1 MSKEKKIKVSA
12 KYITKT
18 FDLGKSKSEKIRAI
32 LNPMSKGPKKFWA
45 LKGINFKVYEGDVVG
60 IVGVNG
66 SGKSTLLNILSGLL
80 LPASGELTI
89 NGEATMLTVG
99 AGLRAQLTGREN
111 IRLKS
116 LMMGKTNKE
125 IDDQMDEVIEFSDLG
140 EFIDQPVKDYS
151 SGMKSK
157 LGFSIAVHQDPDILI
172 IDEAL
177 SVGDQTFAQKA
188 LGKMNEFK
196 NKGKTIFFVSHSL
209 SQVRDFTDKAMWI
222 QYGELK
228 AFGSTSEI
236 AEEYQNWNKWF
247 NSLNKSEKTMYQ
259 EQQKQKQ
266 ILFSE
271 EQLIKEVKSDE
282 NLDDSEKQHL
292 SKHIAVG
299 DTMALSMWALFAI
312 SLLGTVFFIYQY
324 AMWG

>member
-1 MSKEKKIKVSA
+1 
-12 KYITKT
+12 
-18 FDLGKSKSEKIRAI
+18 
-32 LNPMSKGPKKFWA
+32 
-45 LKGINFKVYEGDVVG
+45 
-60 IVGVNG
+60 
-66 SGKSTLLNILSGLL
+66 
-80 LPASGELTI
+80 
-89 NGEATMLTVG
+89 
-99 AGLRAQLTGREN
+99 
-111 IRLKS
+111 
-116 LMMGKTNKE
+116 
-125 IDDQMDEVIEFSDLG
+125 
-140 EFIDQPVKDYS
+140 
-151 SGMKSK
+151 
-157 LGFSIAVHQDPDILI
+157 
-172 IDEAL
+172 
-177 SVGDQTFAQKA
+177 
-188 LGKMNEFK
+188 
-196 NKGKTIFFVSHSL
+196 HSL

>member
-1 MSKEKKIKVSA
+1 MGEEKKLKVSA

-18 FDLGKSKSEKIRAI
+18 FDLGKSKSEKIRSI
-32 LNPMSKGPKKFWA
+32 LNPMSKGPQKFWA
-45 LKGINFKVYEGDVVG
+45 LKGINFEVYEGDVVG

-80 LPASGELTI
+80 LPASGELSI
-89 NGEATMLTVG
+89 NGETTMLTVG

-125 IDDQMDEVIEFSDLG
+125 IDQQMNEVIEFSDLG

-157 LGFSIAVHQDPDILI
+157 LGFSIAVHQNPDILI

-188 LGKMNEFK
+188 LSKMNEFK
-196 NKGKTIFFVSHSL
+196 DQGKTIFFVSHSL

-236 AEEYQNWNKWF
+236 ADDYQNWNKWF
-247 NSLNKSEKTMYQ
+247 NGLDKFEKRVYQ
-259 EQQKQKQ
+259 TEQKQKQ

-271 EQLIKEVKSDE
+271 EQLRNNVKNDKKI
-282 NLDDSEKQHL
+282 NDTEKKHL
-292 SKHIAVG
+292 STHIEVG
-299 DTMALSMWALFAI
+299 DAMSLPMWLLFAA
-312 SLLGTVFFIYQY
+312 SMFGTLFFLYQY

>member
-292 SKHIAVG
+292 SKHITVG